1 MRSLHKATINARSP
15 RIILFIFSTII
26 NGVSSVLWSSY
37 CQFITLRLAKYHP
50 ETIIFISINK
60 TLFQTLSVRSLN
72 PWSIRVY
79 RRFNKI
85 LLYGNSDDF
94 LSISSQTLRSSRTC
108 YTVLSQVWRIY
119 RTGYTILSQI
129 PRFLRTYGQIW
140 RPALVLFLFESSHI
154 RLEYF
159 RQIRSSRACFTVL
172 SQMWRSSRTSHFL
185 FESNMNAIT
194 HTFNHFES
202 NKVITHIL
210 YHLK

>member
-60 TLFQTLSVRSLN
+60 TLFQTLSDRSLN

-94 LSISSQTLRSSRTC
+94 LSISSQILRSSRTC
-108 YTVLSQVWRIY
+108 
-119 RTGYTILSQI
+119 
-129 PRFLRTYGQIW
+129 
-140 RPALVLFLFESSHI
+140 
-154 RLEYF
+154 
-159 RQIRSSRACFTVL
+159 
-172 SQMWRSSRTSHFL
+172 
-185 FESNMNAIT
+185 SNMKDISHRLYHFKSNTKVLAYVWSNMKTSARVIPFWVIT
-194 HTFNHFES
+194 HTFRIF
-202 NKVITHIL
+202 
-210 YHLK
+210 